1 MSDTFSDGGFH
12 NLGVGV
18 TPAGDVPYEEF
29 GRFSILRTG
38 HKDTTFVGAFKTPG
52 LRGLLGTAPYMHSGD
67 EKTLEAVVDFYD
79 KGGNANPYL
88 SDKMRDTAAEA
99 AYQAARAGGRAL
111 DPNVKTF
118 GPSRK
123 PIIPLKLGL
132 TAGEK
137 ADLVLFLR
145 ALQGDPIDPVVADP
159 TAAVR

>member
-1 MSDTFSDGGFH
+1 M
-12 NLGVGV
+12 
-18 TPAGDVPYEEF
+18 
-29 GRFSILRTG
+29 
-38 HKDTTFVGAFKTPG
+38 
-52 LRGLLGTAPYMHSGD
+52 
-67 EKTLEAVVDFYD
+67 
-79 KGGNANPYL
+79 
-88 SDKMRDTAAEA
+88 
-99 AYQAARAGGRAL
+99 